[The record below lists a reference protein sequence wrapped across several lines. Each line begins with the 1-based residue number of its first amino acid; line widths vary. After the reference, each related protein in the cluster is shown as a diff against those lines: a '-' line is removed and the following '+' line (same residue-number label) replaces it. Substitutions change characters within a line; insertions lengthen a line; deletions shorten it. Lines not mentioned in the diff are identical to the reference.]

1 MKEIEKPLD
10 GMMESDFSDLT
21 VILNKNL
28 CRSELISYLLKLEK
42 II

>member
-21 VILNKNL
+21 KK
-28 CRSELISYLLKLEK
+28 SFK
-42 II
+42 